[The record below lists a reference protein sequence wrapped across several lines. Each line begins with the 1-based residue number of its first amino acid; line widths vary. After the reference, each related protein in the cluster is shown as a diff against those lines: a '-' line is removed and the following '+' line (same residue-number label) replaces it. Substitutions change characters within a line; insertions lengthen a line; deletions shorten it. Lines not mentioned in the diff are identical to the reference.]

1 MKKILA
7 TIAAVILMC
16 MATFASAS
24 TMYVDWGTV
33 KNVNIQYNGVSKT
46 VGATQFD
53 VVLNAIFNTT
63 GYCIDLDGLLYENR
77 TYTVNELDNTGY
89 EGASWL
95 MDKYLED
102 AKTDSNKQAGL
113 QLAIWES
120 VYGNSF
126 NYTPSGLIGTYYSNY
141 NTNSYG
147 TNLNY
152 EYILLDHTDNK
163 YQNILVRG
171 NPVPE
176 PASLLLLGSGLLGL
190 AGLSRRVKNK

>member
-1 MKKILA
+1 MKKLFLSILM
-7 TIAAVILMC
+7 VMC

-33 KNVNIQYNGVSKT
+33 KNVNIQYNGSNKT

-53 VVLNAIFNTT
+53 VVLNSIFNTT

-77 TYTVNELDNTGY
+77 NYSVNELDNTGY

-126 NYTPSGLIGTYYSNY
+126 NYTPSGLIGTHYSTY
-141 NTNSYG
+141 HTNSYG
-147 TNLNY
+147 TTLNY
-152 EYILLDHTDNK
+152 DYILLDHVNNK

-190 AGLSRRVKNK
+190 AGMSRRFTLNK